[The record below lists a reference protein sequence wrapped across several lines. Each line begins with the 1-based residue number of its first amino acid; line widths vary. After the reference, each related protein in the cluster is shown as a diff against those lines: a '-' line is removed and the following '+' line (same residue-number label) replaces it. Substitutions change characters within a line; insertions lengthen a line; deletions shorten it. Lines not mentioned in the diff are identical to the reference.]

1 MNGKGDSE
9 KPFSELC
16 VISEEEGTYKGAI
29 KWHIPKP
36 EIKQYFEKVICNC
49 SKNAKYAELESNW
62 ISIGSPSYCSFYI
75 SVYPSSYDVRGWAG
89 EFFYG
94 YEKEVCVSII
104 FNRKL
109 PDCAWVKGEIY
120 FDGLGQYEKHETF
133 SVSAKDFDKKIEFTT
148 NNFFTSESRTF
159 FTKYDGSVT
168 IYCSMK
174 ISMREVKCAFDKE
187 IICYG
192 ESRDYDL
199 SKQTVK
205 HDSFTDVKISIN
217 DHLFQTHKTVLAQ
230 IPYFQ
235 ELFDANESKQYFEL
249 SNIEP
254 DIFNHILTFLYTRD
268 IPYLHFKLAY
278 ELYVVASDLKISEL
292 ECLCSSYLG
301 ASLTEINAFIVLK
314 LSDTFEDIALKKECL
329 KFIKRADI
337 ETLAEKAIIL

>member
-36 EIKQYFEKVICNC
+36 EIQQYFIKISSDC
-49 SKNAKYAELESNW
+49 SKNGKYAELESNW
-62 ISIGSPSYCSFYI
+62 FSIGSPSYCSFYI
-75 SVYPSSYDVRGWAG
+75 RVHPCSYDATAWAG
-89 EFFYG
+89 KLYYG
-94 YEKEVCVSII
+94 YLTEVCVSII

-120 FDGLGQYEKHETF
+120 FDGLGQYKKHETF
-133 SVSAKDFDKKIEFTT
+133 SVSAKDFDKKIEFTN
-148 NNFFTSESRTF
+148 NNFATGSSKVF
-159 FTKYDGSVT
+159 FTKYDSSVT

-192 ESRDYDL
+192 ESRDYDS

-205 HDSFTDVKISIN
+205 HDSFSDVKISIN
-217 DHLFQTHKTVLAQ
+217 DHLFKTHKTVLAQ

-235 ELFDANESKQYFEL
+235 ELFDADDSKQYFEL
-249 SNIEP
+249 SDIEP
-254 DIFNHILTFLYTRD
+254 EIFNHILTFLYSRD
-268 IPYLHFKLAY
+268 IPHLHFRLAS
-278 ELYVVASDLKISEL
+278 ELYIVASDLKFSDL

-301 ASLTEINAFIVLK
+301 ANLTETNVFMVLK
-314 LSDTFEDIALKKECL
+314 LSDTFKDVALKKECV
-329 KFIKRADI
+329 KFIKGGDI
-337 ETLAEKAIIL
+337 ETLSEKGIIL